1 MFNRISHLLKWG
13 VARFSDSTGARLVR
27 PDGTAVGYPATYSPS
42 DFRPTILASLVAGAT
57 ASRSGNTVTVA
68 ATGHGV
74 VGSNSKNGYRIYF
87 PGSPSIPAGFYDGF
101 VWISADSFTFQTAS
115 SGTVS
120 SELINGGAAFVSAVD
135 FAQMTVSAGMLRAG
149 SRVAAVVSRLSDVT
163 ASLKSV
169 GISYGGSPVS
179 YVSLVSGPNA
189 ISQRI
194 GFVVPVA
201 SKQIGF
207 TLHENTTSNSSQ
219 ITRSINTAVDNQLT
233 IYGQVSAAGSYIV
246 IDSAAFEVVS

>member
-1 MFNRISHLLKWG
+1 MFNRISQLLKWG
-13 VARFSDSTGARLVR
+13 VARFSDSTGARLVL
-27 PDGTAVGYPATYSPS
+27 PNGAAVGYPATYSPA
-42 DFRPTILASLVAGAT
+42 DFRPSIIASLVAGAT
-57 ASRSGNTVTVA
+57 ASRSGNTVTVS

-101 VWISADSFTFQTAS
+101 VWISNGSFTFETTS

-120 SELINGGAAFVSAVD
+120 SESINGGAAFVSAVD
-135 FAQMTVSAGMLRAG
+135 FAQMTVPAGMLRAG

-179 YVSLVSGPNA
+179 YVALVSGPNV

-194 GFVVPVA
+194 GFIVPVA

-207 TLHENTTSNSSQ
+207 TLHENSPSSAAQ

-246 IDSAAFEVVS
+246 IDAAALEIVA